1 VFRADV
7 GIMPYLLFE
16 VIDAP
21 TGPGE
26 GVQHSME
33 ERIVKYSTDG
43 KNMIREHTI
52 RAEP

>member
-1 VFRADV
+1 
-7 GIMPYLLFE
+7 MPYLLFE

-26 GVQHSME
+26 GVQHLME
-33 ERIVKYSTDG
+33 ERIVEHSKDG
-43 KNMIREHTI
+43 KNTIREHTI